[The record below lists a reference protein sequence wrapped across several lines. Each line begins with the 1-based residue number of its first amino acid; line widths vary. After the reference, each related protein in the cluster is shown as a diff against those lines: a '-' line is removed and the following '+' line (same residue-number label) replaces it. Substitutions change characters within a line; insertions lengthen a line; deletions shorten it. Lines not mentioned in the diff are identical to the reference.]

1 MQRPSSSNFLEDRFN
16 LKLKNSSYF
25 FINKKITEIK
35 KKVKKFWKKLKTFS
49 NHGKILKKGKTIFF
63 FFFLEKE
70 VDIL

>member
-35 KKVKKFWKKLKTFS
+35 KKVKKFWKKLKPFPTM
-49 NHGKILKKGKTIFF
+49 
-63 FFFLEKE
+63 EKY
-70 VDIL
+70 

>member
-35 KKVKKFWKKLKTFS
+35 KKVKKFWKKLKPFPS
-49 NHGKILKKGKTIFF
+49 MKNIKKKKKLFFLFF
-63 FFFLEKE
+63 FGKGG
-70 VDIL
+70 